1 MSQEH
6 EQQSDFEQG
15 QEHLCDGND
24 DQAEACLNRM
34 LERNPNDPRTI
45 ELAGD
50 YAFAMGNYE
59 EADRRY
65 QQLTEVSDDATV
77 LGTSLLS
84 RGLLYEE
91 QDQLDEAKAMF
102 IQATE
107 IFQNLEDHDR
117 SLKCLGHLAEVTM
130 VRGELAES
138 EAALQQ
144 ARQMLKQDITPQA
157 EDGEVLG
164 LIAQQLGT
172 IAYEQSD
179 LTQAE
184 KWFQEAVDLFR
195 GGEDL
200 MELASSLDSLG
211 AMKQLNGDFEG
222 AESLHLESVQINE
235 AIECGD
241 GLASNYWNLAHL
253 YEHIKEEERAAIYR
267 ELATQLDEDEDEDE
281 DEDGEEFEESRE

>member
-1 MSQEH
+1 MSQEL

-15 QEHLCDGND
+15 QECLCDGND
-24 DQAEACLNRM
+24 EQAEACLNRM
-34 LERNPNDPRTI
+34 LERSPHDPRTI

-65 QQLTEVSDDATV
+65 QQLTEVSEDATV

-102 IQATE
+102 AQATE
-107 IFQNLEDHDR
+107 IFQNVGDHNR
-117 SLKCLGHLAEVTM
+117 LLKCLGHLAEVTM
-130 VRGELAES
+130 IRGELSES
-138 EAALQQ
+138 EAALYQ
-144 ARQMLKQDITPQA
+144 AREMLTQAGSSDA
-157 EDGEVLG
+157 EDGELLG

-172 IAYEQSD
+172 IAYENSD
-179 LTQAE
+179 LGQAE

-195 GGEDL
+195 GGDDL

-211 AMKQLNGDFEG
+211 AMKQLNGDFEA

-235 AIECGD
+235 SLECFD

-253 YEHIKEEERAAIYR
+253 YGHTEDEERAAVYR
-267 ELATQLDEDEDEDE
+267 ELASQLDDGDDDEMN
-281 DEDGEEFEESRE
+281 GEGDLETERE